1 MPKVTEEYRVAR
13 RDEIADAALRAFRR
27 KGFQATS
34 MAEIIAESGL
44 SAGAIYGHFPS
55 KSAIVVHVAG
65 RIVDARID
73 DIEHLWQ
80 LTPMPPPPS
89 LPRLLIGGML
99 DAIGS
104 PEIMVQLW
112 GEGMTDPEL
121 RLLATNVIERL
132 RATLTAYVSSW
143 LQRARD
149 TPADEAD
156 RIAVEQVP
164 LFIAAVQGYV
174 IQASI
179 VVGFDGEAY
188 LSAVEKYLPQ

>member
-44 SAGAIYGHFPS
+44 SAGAIYGHYPS
-55 KSAIVVHVAG
+55 KSAIVVDVAS
-65 RIVDARID
+65 RIIDSRIHD
-73 DIEHLWQ
+73 VEHLAE
-80 LTPMPPPPS
+80 LTPMPPPPA

-104 PEIMVQLW
+104 PQIMVQLW
-112 GEGMTDPEL
+112 GEGMTDPEVG
-121 RLLATNVIERL
+121 RLASSVVERL
-132 RATLTAYVSSW
+132 RATLTTYVSLW
-143 LQRARD
+143 WQRTHG
-149 TPADEAD
+149 TPSDEAD
-156 RIAVEQVP
+156 HLAVEQVP

-174 IQASI
+174 LQASI
-179 VVGFDGEAY
+179 VERFDGQAY
-188 LSAVEKYLPQ
+188 LAAVEKYLPQ